1 MGALA
6 LQPRT
11 AKTAPRA
18 NSAPRRSAPARRP
31 AGYTADREKI
41 GQINALSTTN
51 GAYLWA
57 ASSGAA
63 SFDGEFNAL
72 SLWNGSTGVWATNY
86 GFGGNPDSVAA
97 RTLPGTGEVELYV
110 DPSMTGTGTTA
121 LGLNPY
127 SESGGV
133 LDLHA
138 APTPAADLSSIWGY
152 KFTSGMI
159 STRSTFTQTYG
170 YFEAGMKLPAGTGN
184 WPAFWLYAVN
194 ANSELDVM
202 EEQNGSNTITGTAHN
217 NGSGTA
223 ATGVTNTIPNLTAG
237 FHKFGVLWTPTTI
250 TWYVDEVSIGSV
262 PTPSNLNSP
271 MYMIANLALNSSTP
285 ANYAGGDLQIE
296 YVHAYTL
303 ANAPVFTS
311 NQNLTA
317 SANGLNQLATSGGST
332 LSYDARG
339 NLTSD
344 GVNTYAYDTL
354 NQLSTF
360 NTSTT
365 LNYDSRHRL
374 TSISAN
380 GATATQFVYAGDQLA
395 AEVQVTGSTP
405 TLVGRYVPG
414 VGEDRPLTMYTGATM
429 ASPYELLEDHAGSIV
444 AANSASGGSL
454 YINSYSD
461 YGVRGASN
469 FGRYQ
474 YTGQVWLPEVGLYN
488 YKGRLYSATLGRFMQ
503 TDPVGYGDGPNW
515 YAYVHGDPVNET
527 DPSGLDG
534 SDCTSAGVCD
544 AGTVNGAPPAAGSPA
559 GGGSGGGSA
568 PEPGSGRGINVVQ
581 EVVVTSHRL
590 HNLIIALSQ
599 IPVPQIVCCAT
610 LTIKIQAV
618 YSPSPSEIKIN
629 FPWLVFSRPGGAWP
643 GDKGSA
649 EWGRKNGMTG
659 KEGTRRF
666 HGIKQGDGGRGK
678 DDYSV
683 DPKTGDV
690 YDPNGDYVGNLNDPH

>member
-1 MGALA
+1 MGRRIGVA
-6 LQPRT
+6 RGSGTTT
-11 AKTAPRA
+11 AYGYDGLSRL
-18 NSAPRRSAPARRP
+18 NSLSHSLSTTNPTGNQTYGL
-31 AGYTADREKI
+31 GYTPSS
-41 GQINALSTTN
+41 QINALSTTN

-86 GFGGNPDSVAA
+86 GFGGNPESAAA

-170 YFEAGMKLPAGTGN
+170 YFEAGMKLPSGTGN

-194 ANSELDVM
+194 ANTELDVM

-217 NGSGTA
+217 NGAGGA

-285 ANYAGGDLQIE
+285 ANYAGGDLQIQ
-296 YVHAYTL
+296 YIHAYTL

-317 SANGLNQLATSGGST
+317 SANGLNQLATSSGST

-365 LNYDSRHRL
+365 LSYDARHRL
-374 TSISAN
+374 TS
-380 GATATQFVYAGDQLA
+380 
-395 AEVQVTGSTP
+395 
-405 TLVGRYVPG
+405 
-414 VGEDRPLTMYTGATM
+414 PLHQ
-429 ASPYELLEDHAGSIV
+429 SRNIPKV
-444 AANSASGGSL
+444 AANKRLMILTEPNQKMRPENHSTPSL
-454 YINSYSD
+454 SSL
-461 YGVRGASN
+461 R
-469 FGRYQ
+469 
-474 YTGQVWLPEVGLYN
+474 
-488 YKGRLYSATLGRFMQ
+488 
-503 TDPVGYGDGPNW
+503 
-515 YAYVHGDPVNET
+515 
-527 DPSGLDG
+527 
-534 SDCTSAGVCD
+534 
-544 AGTVNGAPPAAGSPA
+544 
-559 GGGSGGGSA
+559 
-568 PEPGSGRGINVVQ
+568 
-581 EVVVTSHRL
+581 
-590 HNLIIALSQ
+590 
-599 IPVPQIVCCAT
+599 
-610 LTIKIQAV
+610 
-618 YSPSPSEIKIN
+618 
-629 FPWLVFSRPGGAWP
+629 
-643 GDKGSA
+643 
-649 EWGRKNGMTG
+649 
-659 KEGTRRF
+659 
-666 HGIKQGDGGRGK
+666 
-678 DDYSV
+678 
-683 DPKTGDV
+683 
-690 YDPNGDYVGNLNDPH
+690 